1 MDGFRC
7 RCSHL
12 TGTTVRI
19 GWKYNMRIAAS
30 MRTAQIDEG
39 QTKRKGV
46 AKVLYGS
53 GPVTKKIS
61 KKTLIK
67 HRPGDRFDDLMR
79 GEFFNGAFKKSLLVS
94 HEWPTRKQLFPP
106 LMG

>member
-1 MDGFRC
+1 
-7 RCSHL
+7 
-12 TGTTVRI
+12 
-19 GWKYNMRIAAS
+19 
-30 MRTAQIDEG
+30 
-39 QTKRKGV
+39 V
-46 AKVLYGS
+46 AKMLYGS

-94 HEWPTRKQLFPP
+94 HEWPPRKQLFR
-106 LMG
+106 LLTDCKGDKEKGHL

>member
-1 MDGFRC
+1 
-7 RCSHL
+7 
-12 TGTTVRI
+12 
-19 GWKYNMRIAAS
+19 MRIAAS
-30 MRTAQIDEG
+30 MKTAKIGEG

-46 AKVLYGS
+46 AKMIYGS

-94 HEWPTRKQLFPP
+94 HEWPTRKQLFP
-106 LMG
+106 LLTG

>member
-1 MDGFRC
+1 
-7 RCSHL
+7 L